1 MSIEE
6 IIFKI
11 KQLAQHHHATDEN
24 GIDEFKDVELLELEA
39 ENLIIAYCE
48 EKIYLIEGFPTEKKK
63 IKDQLDED
71 YFCRER
77 YQYYLDCLTI
87 EKKDVAELMWCYVSS
102 FWPDSFDSKQEYI
115 LTIQEQLNSGV
126 FYQINNLN

>member
-1 MSIEE
+1 MNNI
-6 IIFKI
+6 KI
-11 KQLAQHHHATDEN
+11 KIIQLAQNHHATDEK
-24 GIDEFKDVELLELEA
+24 GIDELKDSELLEIDA

-48 EKIYLIEGFPTEKKK
+48 EKKYLIKGFPTEKKK

-87 EKKDVAELMWCYVSS
+87 EKKDVVELMWCYVSS
-102 FWPDSFDSKQEYI
+102 FWPDYFESKEEYI
-115 LTIQEQLNSGV
+115 LTIDEQLNSGV
-126 FYQINNLN
+126 FYEVTTF

>member
-1 MSIEE
+1 MNNI
-6 IIFKI
+6 KI
-11 KQLAQHHHATDEN
+11 KIIQLAQNHHATDEK
-24 GIDEFKDVELLELEA
+24 GIDELKDSELLEIDA

-48 EKIYLIEGFPTEKKK
+48 EKKYLIKGFPTEKKK

-87 EKKDVAELMWCYVSS
+87 EKKDVVELMWCYVSC
-102 FWPDSFDSKQEYI
+102 FWPDYFKSKQEYI
-115 LTIQEQLNSGV
+115 LTIKGQLNSGV
-126 FYQINNLN
+126 FYEIDDF

>member
-1 MSIEE
+1 MNNI
-6 IIFKI
+6 KI
-11 KQLAQHHHATDEN
+11 KIIQLAQNHHATDEK
-24 GIDEFKDVELLELEA
+24 GIDELKDSELLELDA

-48 EKIYLIEGFPTEKKK
+48 EKKYLIKGFPTEKKK

-115 LTIQEQLNSGV
+115 LTIDEQLNSGV
-126 FYQINNLN
+126 FYEINDIN

>member
-1 MSIEE
+1 MNNI
-6 IIFKI
+6 KI
-11 KQLAQHHHATDEN
+11 KIIQLAQNHHATDEK
-24 GIDEFKDVELLELEA
+24 GIDELKDSELLEIDA

-48 EKIYLIEGFPTEKKK
+48 EKKYLIKGFPTEKKK

-87 EKKDVAELMWCYVSS
+87 EKKDVAELMWCYVSN

-126 FYQINNLN
+126 FYEIDDF

>member
-63 IKDQLDED
+63 IKDELDED
-71 YFCRER
+71 YFCSER
-77 YQYYLDCLTI
+77 YHYYLDCLTV
-87 EKKDVAELMWCYVSS
+87 EKEDVADLMWCYVSS
-102 FWPDSFDSKQEYI
+102 FWPDYFESKEEYI
-115 LTIQEQLNSGV
+115 ATTKEQLNSGI
-126 FYQINNLN
+126 FYEVTTF

>member
-1 MSIEE
+1 MNAIK
-6 IIFKI
+6 IKI
-11 KQLAQHHHATDEN
+11 KQLAQNHYATDEK
-24 GIDEFKDVELLELEA
+24 GIDEFKDSELLELEA

-48 EKIYLIEGFPTEKKK
+48 ENKYLIEGFPTEKMK
-63 IKDQLDED
+63 IKDELDED

-102 FWPDSFDSKQEYI
+102 FCPDSFDSKQEYI
-115 LTIQEQLNSGV
+115 LTIKEQLNSGV

>member
-1 MSIEE
+1 MFIEE
-6 IIFKI
+6 IKLRINI
-11 KQLAQHHHATDEN
+11 LAQKHKSNDEY
-24 GIDEFKDVELLELEA
+24 GIDEFKDSELLEIDA

-48 EKIYLIEGFPTEKKK
+48 EKKYLIKGFPTEKKK

-87 EKKDVAELMWCYVSS
+87 EKKDVVELMWCYVSN

-126 FYQINNLN
+126 FYEIDDF

>member
-1 MSIEE
+1 MNNI
-6 IIFKI
+6 KI
-11 KQLAQHHHATDEN
+11 KIIQLAQNHHATDEK
-24 GIDEFKDVELLELEA
+24 GIDELKDSELLEIDA

-48 EKIYLIEGFPTEKKK
+48 EKKYLIKGFPTEKKK

-87 EKKDVAELMWCYVSS
+87 EKKDVVELMWCYVSN

-126 FYQINNLN
+126 FYEIDDF

>member
-1 MSIEE
+1 MNDIK
-6 IIFKI
+6 IKI
-11 KQLAQHHHATDEN
+11 KQLAQNHYATDEK
-24 GIDEFKDVELLELEA
+24 GIDEFKDSELLELEA

-48 EKIYLIEGFPTEKKK
+48 ENKYLIEGFPTEKMK
-63 IKDQLDED
+63 IKDELDED
-71 YFCRER
+71 YLCRER

-115 LTIQEQLNSGV
+115 LTIKEQLNAGV

>member
-1 MSIEE
+1 MNNI
-6 IIFKI
+6 KI
-11 KQLAQHHHATDEN
+11 KFIQLAQNHHATDEK
-24 GIDEFKDVELLELEA
+24 GIDELKDSELLELDA

-48 EKIYLIEGFPTEKKK
+48 EKKYLIKGFPTEKKK

-115 LTIQEQLNSGV
+115 LTIDEQLNSGV
-126 FYQINNLN
+126 FYEINDIN

>member
-1 MSIEE
+1 MSIKKIVE
-6 IIFKI
+6 KI

-63 IKDQLDED
+63 IKDELDED
-71 YFCRER
+71 YFCSER
-77 YQYYLDCLTI
+77 YHYYLDCLTV
-87 EKKDVAELMWCYVSS
+87 EKEDVADLMWCYVSS
-102 FWPDSFDSKQEYI
+102 FWPDYFESKEEYI
-115 LTIQEQLNSGV
+115 LTIDEQLNSGV
-126 FYQINNLN
+126 FYEVTTF

>member
-1 MSIEE
+1 MNA
-6 IIFKI
+6 IILTI
-11 KQLAQHHHATDEN
+11 KQLAQNHHATDEY
-24 GIDEFKDVELLELEA
+24 GIDEFKDSEFLELKA

-48 EKIYLIEGFPTEKKK
+48 EKKYLIKGFPSEKTK

-77 YQYYLDCLTI
+77 YQFYLDCLTV
-87 EKKDVAELMWCYVSS
+87 EKEDVSELMWCYVSS

-115 LTIQEQLNSGV
+115 LTIKEQLNSGV
-126 FYQINNLN
+126 FYEIND